1 MSGTTTETTLSPA
14 LQTLHAAIMHATH
27 LLPAQGPINVFIH
40 HNTLH
45 AFEDMDFDSA
55 VQHGAQVFGCEAY
68 LPEARFRDELARG
81 RIRTNELRAVLETDL
96 GDAAAIEIAGLS
108 TQLAIREALLLH
120 PLLQGSAPELDWFM
134 AESAGLLRM
143 RQDIGEVQKRH
154 LITET
159 RQLVMRRLRGQH
171 PSQESKPWLGA
182 VMAHFD
188 SNNIEHWQEAQWE
201 AFTLHGLWE
210 VCQRGVASILQ
221 VQLAEDANAQTN
233 AQPQTATPAVRHRDA
248 LLQATGIDSDL
259 LLNSIL
265 IPYCSAFLDQGV
277 AHWNLASDEHH
288 FYSAFLAL
296 HSKGNNSSAWWLL
309 NFSALLAQHQALTA
323 LESIERSLQ
332 VLGVDNTQVAGFFS
346 ATLLTLRGWAGMLW
360 HVEQRPDRV
369 HHAPNPGTLVEY
381 VAVRLL
387 LEQQVLTAVA
397 ARHLSATVEL
407 KNLRQLLSSD
417 LASNLTS
424 NLVSSLVSN
433 NQSSS
438 KQQAFNLFQLAQ
450 ILGWLPEQ
458 LATLTVTDW
467 QHLSTEI
474 ETFGDLQRRRVFH
487 LAYEHRFRAQTLDAL
502 ASRKTVHIKPKGRPQ
517 FQAVFCLDE
526 REESIRRHVEEAAP
540 HAETFGAAGFFGVV
554 MYYRSA
560 AAADFTPL
568 CPVVVRPQHWVSEV
582 VDHEL
587 KEEAQRRK
595 SLRRKLGMTLQN
607 YHGGSRRI
615 LSGAFLSATVG
626 LLTTVPLVL
635 QVLYPR
641 MTARTRRFLGKFIA
655 PPPKTRL
662 KLERDTPTASPHEQD
677 HGFTLAEMLNTA
689 ERILRDLG
697 LITNFARL
705 VFFNGHG
712 STSMNNPHESAHD
725 CGACGGGVGGPNAR
739 AIAHM
744 LNDPRI
750 RTGLTQRGISVP
762 TDTHFVGCLHNTA
775 NDNITFFDTDQVPAS
790 HSAELSVAQAALLEA
805 AQRNAHER
813 ARRFGSA
820 PLNLSQVGAKHHME
834 GRSED
839 LSQVRPEW
847 GHATN
852 AICIVGRRERTRG
865 LFLDR
870 RAFLVSYDP
879 LQDVS
884 PTQDADPAQDTN
896 NTPILA
902 RILGAAMPVCSGI
915 NLEYYFSHV
924 DSPGWGAG
932 SKLPHN
938 ITGLIGV
945 MDGAMSDLRTGLP
958 WQMVEIHEPV
968 RLLFV
973 IETTSAAMLAIMA
986 QNAAINTMVR
996 NKWVQVAL
1004 QHPTTGELSLF
1015 NNSAFVP
1022 YQGDVDPLP
1031 VASNSLAWYGGWRER
1046 LEFAEITAAL
1056 PQ

>member
-1 MSGTTTETTLSPA
+1 MLMLTAPMMDATLNPS
-14 LQTLHAAIMHATH
+14 LQTLQAAILHATH

-45 AFEDMDFDSA
+45 AFEDMEFDSA
-55 VQHGAQVFGCEAY
+55 VQHGAQVFGCEPY
-68 LPEARFRDELARG
+68 LSEARFREELARG
-81 RIRTNELRAVLETDL
+81 RIRINELRAVLENDL
-96 GDAAAIEIAGLS
+96 GAVASTELAGLS
-108 TQLAIREALLLH
+108 TTLAIREALLLH
-120 PLLQGSAPELDWFM
+120 PLLQGSPAELDWFL
-134 AESAGLLRM
+134 AESEGLLRM

-171 PSQESKPWLGA
+171 PNQESQPWLSA
-182 VMAHFD
+182 VMTHFD
-188 SNNIEHWQEAQWE
+188 SKNIEHWPEAQWE

-210 VCQRGVASILQ
+210 VCQRGVASLLQ
-221 VQLAEDANAQTN
+221 TDAQNT
-233 AQPQTATPAVRHRDA
+233 PDKIPTPAVRHRDA
-248 LLQATGIDSDL
+248 LLQATGVDTDL

-277 AHWNLASDEHH
+277 AHWNLATDQHN

-296 HSKGNNSSAWWLL
+296 HSQGNGNSAWWLRH
-309 NFSALLAQHQALTA
+309 FSSLLAQHQSLTA

-332 VLGVDNTQVAGFFS
+332 VLGVDSNQQADFFS

-369 HHAPNPGTLVEY
+369 HHAPKPGTLIEY
-381 VAVRLL
+381 LAVRLL
-387 LEQQVLTAVA
+387 LEQQVLSAIA
-397 ARHLSATVEL
+397 ARHLSGTVEL
-407 KNLRQLLSSD
+407 RNLRSLLSSD
-417 LASNLTS
+417 LADARSNTTS
-424 NLVSSLVSN
+424 NTKLTTCE
-433 NQSSS
+433 QH
-438 KQQAFNLFQLAQ
+438 AFNLFQLAQ

-458 LATLTVTDW
+458 LAHLTVSDW
-467 QHLSTEI
+467 QNLSAEV
-474 ETFGDLQRRRVFH
+474 EGFSALQRRRIFH

-502 ASRKTVHIKPKGRPQ
+502 ESRKSVRIKPKGRPQ
-517 FQAVFCLDE
+517 FQAVFCIDE
-526 REESIRRHVEEAAP
+526 REESIRRHIEEVAP
-540 HAETFGAAGFFGVV
+540 QAETLGAAGFFGVV

-560 AAADFTPL
+560 AAADFVPL

-582 VDHEL
+582 VDSEL
-587 KEEAQRRK
+587 QEEEQRRK
-595 SLRRKLGMTLQN
+595 GLRRKLGMTLQN

-615 LSGAFLSATVG
+615 LSGAFLSATLG

-641 MTARTRRFLGKFIA
+641 MTARTRGFLGKFIA

-662 KLERDTPTASPHEQD
+662 KLERDTPTASPHEHD
-677 HGFTLAEMLNTA
+677 HGFTIDEMLNTA

-739 AIAHM
+739 AVAHM
-744 LNDPRI
+744 LNDARI
-750 RTGLTQRGISVP
+750 RTGLVQRGISVP
-762 TDTHFVGCLHNTA
+762 ADTHFVGCLHNTA

-790 HSAELSVAQAALLEA
+790 HRAEFAVAQAALLEA

-820 PLNLSQVGAKHHME
+820 PLSLNQVGAKHHME
-834 GRSED
+834 GRAED

-852 AICIVGRRERTRG
+852 AICMVGRRERTRG

-870 RAFLVSYDP
+870 RSFLVSYDP
-879 LQDVS
+879 S
-884 PTQDADPAQDTN
+884 QDTD

-902 RILGAAMPVCSGI
+902 RILGAAVPVCSGI

-924 DSPGWGAG
+924 DSPGWGSG

-1004 QHPTTGELSLF
+1004 QHPDTGELSVF
-1015 NNSAFVP
+1015 NNAAFAP
-1022 YQGDVDPLP
+1022 YQGNAESLP
-1031 VASNSLAWYGGWRER
+1031 VAPNSLAWYGGWRER